1 MDVYYSGDGIRFPC
15 LLRGSIDRTRAEK
28 SDMVACPVFFFFLSP
43 VALWSIP
50 LQPTQRCMSPCLVS
64 HSPFRPER
72 SSLRPTTLLRQTTS
86 RQQQRQRHRRRR
98 RRRLL
103 KPQPQT
109 AKPRQTLPLNKVRK
123 QGIGQRPCFPC
134 FPPPLMIIHASLC
147 CGARSAKPQTMPVSS
162 RTCCRR

>member
-1 MDVYYSGDGIRFPC
+1 MDVYYSGGGGGGGICFPC

-86 RQQQRQRHRRRR
+86 RQRQRHRQRR
-98 RRRLL
+98 RRRLP

-109 AKPRQTLPLNKVRK
+109 AKPRQTPPLNKVRK
-123 QGIGQRPCFPC
+123 QGIGQHPC